1 MTALN
6 YVIAF
11 LKTPAFML
19 GIISMIGLIAQRK
32 SASDVIKGTLKV
44 ILGFLVLTAGV
55 TVIISGLGALSQMF
69 VAAFNMPGVVPDDN
83 ALAAAVQ
90 SILSFET
97 AMIMVLAFL
106 VNVVLAR
113 ITPWKYIFLT
123 GHMMFSFAATMAII
137 LTQLGL
143 SSWSIIILG
152 SLIQGTCQVLFP
164 AVIQPMVRKVT
175 GTNDFAMGFWG
186 SSGIAISA
194 WIGSKLGGKSKSA
207 EKMEIS
213 SKFDFIK
220 DMSILMSIVLVITYI
235 IVAIFA
241 GPTTVELAGG
251 NENIASFII
260 VNALTFVAGILILL
274 QGVRMFIGELVP
286 AFKGFAD
293 KIVPNSIP
301 ALDIPVFYVYGP
313 ISVTVGFI
321 AATIGGLIGI
331 FVTAKFFP
339 VAVLPGVIGLFFCGG
354 AAGVFANKLAGR
366 RAAIISGFTF
376 GLSRSLLIALIWP
389 MVNVALFGVEGLSF
403 AQYDAVLVSGI
414 LLLFGMLF

>member
-1 MTALN
+1 MTVLN
-6 YVIAF
+6 YIIAF

-32 SASDVIKGTLKV
+32 SVSDVIKGTIKV
-44 ILGFLVLTAGV
+44 ILGFLVLSAGV
-55 TVIISGLGALSQMF
+55 TTINGGLSALSKMF
-69 VAAFNMPGVVPDDN
+69 VSAFNMPGVVPDDN

-106 VNVVLAR
+106 VNVLLAR
-113 ITPWKYIFLT
+113 VTRWKYIFLT

-137 LTQLGL
+137 LTQLGF
-143 SSWSIIILG
+143 SSWTTIILG
-152 SLIQGTCQVLFP
+152 ALIQGVCQILFP
-164 AVIQPMVRKVT
+164 ALIQPMVRKVT
-175 GTNDFAMGFWG
+175 GNNDIAMGFWG

-194 WIGSKLGGKSKSA
+194 WVGSLLGGKSKSA
-207 EKMEIS
+207 EEMEIS
-213 SKFDFIK
+213 GKYDFLK
-220 DMSILMSIVLVITYI
+220 DMSILMSIVLILTYVV
-235 IVAIFA
+235 VAIFA

-251 NENIASFII
+251 TQNVASYII

-274 QGVRMFIGELVP
+274 QGVRMFLGELIP

-293 KIVPNSIP
+293 KIVPNAIP
-301 ALDIPVFYVYGP
+301 ALDIPVFYAYGP

-331 FVTAKFFP
+331 FVTGRFFP

-376 GLSRSLLIALIWP
+376 GLSRSILIALIWP
-389 MVNVALFGVEGLSF
+389 LVNVALFGIEGLSF

-414 LLLFGMLF
+414 LLLLGMLF